1 MATHMTTPPDV
12 GWIDPR
18 KAASNDDDIRGT
30 NGPTVFTANAGG
42 TTATIVGAN
51 AAPGTPSNVIRIG
64 EKVKLKNSSG
74 VLKEETVF
82 TVTAVAVAASTTV
95 TFSPAALVNTASG
108 DTLTLVSTDWYQ
120 DNDSLDRRLIALG
133 FSQSYVDRMTQN
145 DKVYQIRLSDD
156 PGSF

>member
-30 NGPTVFTANAGG
+30 NGASVFTANAAG

-51 AAPGTPSNVIRIG
+51 AAPATPANVIRIG
-64 EKVKLKNSSG
+64 EKVKLKNSAG

-95 TFSPAALVNTASG
+95 TFTPAALVNTASG